1 MDTLVETIDQTYN
14 DDHKLILIVGKPGSG
29 KSKIIKEYSHN
40 TGIPIVDFTKV
51 LANDPEDLKK
61 TMKEFLKNYR
71 FDVLLIDNKK
81 ALYDVSKDT
90 DLMDILQE
98 LAKRVIVVA
107 TISGY
112 VEEGNLTHIVNGD
125 EHSYPLDGSFKYVLC
140 S

>member
-1 MDTLVETIDQTYN
+1 MDSLVETIEGSYN
-14 DDHKLILIVGKPGSG
+14 GHPKLVLVVGKPGSG
-29 KSKIIKEYSHN
+29 KSKLVKEYSHN
-40 TGIPIVDFTKV
+40 TGIPIVDFSKV
-51 LANDPEDLKK
+51 LTDDQHDLKT